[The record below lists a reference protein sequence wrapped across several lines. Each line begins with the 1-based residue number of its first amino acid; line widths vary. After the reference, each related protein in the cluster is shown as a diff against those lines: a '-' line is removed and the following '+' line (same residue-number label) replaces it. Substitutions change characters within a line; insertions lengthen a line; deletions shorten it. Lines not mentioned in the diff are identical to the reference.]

1 MYSEGSLAVPTSR
14 LIIVEVTFFTV
25 AMSSFML
32 LVVSMTKQRALL
44 DPLKRP
50 IILGEGDGKR

>member
-32 LVVSMTKQRALL
+32 LVVSMTKQRVLL

-50 IILGEGDGKR
+50 IILGEGDGER